1 MCAPVQL
8 SGSLLEASS
17 PPSSTPLL
25 SHPPL
30 HRPLHSNFDL
40 RLAAAPG
47 HHQSIA
53 HLPLTH
59 PPTRSPIHSLTRWP
73 RCSFPAKKTA
83 AGNDAHGPFASC
95 SSFESLCAGVGL
107 AAAGRFVVSASTGR
121 PSPFQAV
128 GNVHQLTLS
137 DIVLC
142 STRWSCPFYFDCWKS
157 EILSLCQ
164 IERRVF
170 MCCTNRSVRC

>member
-1 MCAPVQL
+1 MAVWAVGVCAPVQL

-47 HHQSIA
+47 HRQSIA

-59 PPTRSPIHSLTRWP
+59 PPTHPLTNSLADTLAGSVALSRPKKRQRATTRTDPSLRVRLLNRFARGLGWP
-73 RCSFPAKKTA
+73 Q
-83 AGNDAHGPFASC
+83 
-95 SSFESLCAGVGL
+95 L
-107 AAAGRFVVSASTGR
+107 VVSWSLRR
-121 PSPFQAV
+121 PGVLLLSR
-128 GNVHQLTLS
+128 QLATCTS
-137 DIVLC
+137 
-142 STRWSCPFYFDCWKS
+142 
-157 EILSLCQ
+157 SL
-164 IERRVF
+164 F
-170 MCCTNRSVRC
+170 